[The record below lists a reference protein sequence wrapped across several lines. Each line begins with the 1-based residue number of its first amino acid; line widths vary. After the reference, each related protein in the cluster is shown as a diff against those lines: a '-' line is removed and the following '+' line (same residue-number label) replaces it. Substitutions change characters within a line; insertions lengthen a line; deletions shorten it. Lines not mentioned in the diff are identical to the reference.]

1 MKASYCTRCRMSRMS
16 RTHEFRRAA
25 PVLAC
30 VDLDW
35 TEHPTGR
42 DGVHGQLV
50 RSLRAGRR
58 PRTYERISS
67 HVPPRR
73 VPMCTQPFLSSCSPH
88 RTSAQSRFT
97 TGARLCRW
105 GGGVGRVDFFCL
117 FCSAA
122 CNTPPG
128 HSGVHGGLA
137 VLSSSSNGRA
147 RSASRSPLLKRGV
160 ERRVNRSVF
169 KRGHTASSGPC
180 SRCRT

>member
-1 MKASYCTRCRMSRMS
+1 MKASYCTGCRMSRMS

-67 HVPPRR
+67 HVPPRC
-73 VPMCTQPFLSSCSPH
+73 VPMCTQPFLSSCSPPRH
-88 RTSAQSRFT
+88 RHRVGSRPVHDSAD
-97 TGARLCRW
+97 GA
-105 GGGVGRVDFFCL
+105 
-117 FCSAA
+117 A
-122 CNTPPG
+122 
-128 HSGVHGGLA
+128 GLA
-137 VLSSSSNGRA
+137 CRFFLSVLQ
-147 RSASRSPLLKRGV
+147 RGV
-160 ERRVNRSVF
+160 QYSTWTLRCAWRIGGALIIVKWPGTQRIAI
-169 KRGHTASSGPC
+169 ASLKT
-180 SRCRT
+180 RCGKEG

>member
-16 RTHEFRRAA
+16 RTNEFRRAA

-67 HVPPRR
+67 HVPPRC
-73 VPMCTQPFLSSCSPH
+73 VPMCTQPFLSSCSPPH
-88 RTSAQSRFT
+88 LGTESVHDRCT
-97 TGARLCRW
+97 TLPMGRRGW
-105 GGGVGRVDFFCL
+105 RVDFFCL

-147 RSASRSPLLKRGV
+147 RSASRSSLLKRGV